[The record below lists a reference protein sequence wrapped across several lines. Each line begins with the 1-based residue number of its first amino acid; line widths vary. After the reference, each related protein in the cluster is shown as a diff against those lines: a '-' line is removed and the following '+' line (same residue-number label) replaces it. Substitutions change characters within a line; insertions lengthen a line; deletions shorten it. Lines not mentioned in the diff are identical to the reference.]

1 MGMVFN
7 IQKFCLQDGPGIRTT
22 VFLKGCPLHCA
33 WCHNPESHFEK
44 SIVLY
49 DREKCVACGRCGET
63 CQNRAHVFEIEHTI
77 DREKCIT
84 CGACVEV
91 CGYDALELAGKEMTV
106 DEVILEVL
114 KDRAFYENSGG
125 GLTLS
130 GGEPLLQFD
139 FSYELLRQARLNGI
153 NTCVETCG
161 FASTEKIIK
170 IAEVTDFF
178 LYDWKLTDDRLHK
191 EYTGVSNS
199 LILKNLQMIDSLGAK
214 IVLRCPIIPEIND
227 TEQHFEGIARVA
239 NSLKN
244 ILRVEVEPYH
254 SLGNEKYRK
263 IGLSKDP
270 KGFKLPDSAQIENWI
285 NRIQQQTNVEVKK
298 A

>member
-77 DREKCIT
+77 DREKCIS

>member
-49 DREKCVACGRCGET
+49 DKEKCVACGRCGET

-77 DREKCIT
+77 DREKCIS